1 LFFVYE
7 WGMVV
12 SLQRGLVEGL
22 GRANL
27 KSNRKKDGFTL
38 NFKELENSLV
48 LGCL

>member
-1 LFFVYE
+1 
-7 WGMVV
+7 
-12 SLQRGLVEGL
+12 LQGK
-22 GRANL
+22 L